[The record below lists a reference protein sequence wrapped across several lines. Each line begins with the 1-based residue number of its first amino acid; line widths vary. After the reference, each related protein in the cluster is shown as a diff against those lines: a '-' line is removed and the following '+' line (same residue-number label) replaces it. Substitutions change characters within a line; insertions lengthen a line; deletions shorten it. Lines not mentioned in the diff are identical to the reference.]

1 MTATDKPSRLEQ
13 ALLDPQSVFDTPHDV
28 VTAPAFKN
36 SEKIEILRRWEYD
49 AREVEVAEEENMQ
62 GPNGSMLRQVLQAL
76 HELGAGP
83 ELEHTPPTKQGGV

>member
-1 MTATDKPSRLEQ
+1 MTATEKPSRLEQ
-13 ALLDPQSVFDTPHDV
+13 ALLDPQSVFETPHDV
-28 VTAPAFKN
+28 VTAPALKS

-49 AREVEVAEEENMQ
+49 VREIEVAEEENMQ
-62 GPNGSMLRQVLQAL
+62 GADGSMLRQVLQAL

>member
-1 MTATDKPSRLEQ
+1 MTGTDKPLRLEQ
-13 ALLDPQSVFDTPHDV
+13 ALLDPQSVFETPHDV
-28 VTAPAFKN
+28 VKAPALKS

-49 AREVEVAEEENMQ
+49 VREVEVAEEENMQ
-62 GPNGSMLRQVLQAL
+62 GPNGSKLRQVLEAL